1 MNLSSYFFPIEERH
15 VAVHNGQSDESN
27 FENPLSSSYKAIVRA
42 DTNETISIVRDSYKI
57 VENEELVNKLMYEL
71 IHLDSPFKLD
81 QSHSFVQNNRMRLQV
96 TFPDLTIADSES
108 SIALS
113 LFLSNS
119 YDMSEGVRLYFGAI
133 RAICS
138 NGMVFGQILSR
149 FYGRHTKNLEITNV
163 ADNLRTA
170 IDHLPAIQNRIRELE
185 FSPVTPKLVES
196 VEQNIGKT
204 IAKQVFVDDQPL
216 SAWQAY
222 NRITHIVSHDL
233 DQPLRARYQQNVAK
247 VFEL

>member
-1 MNLSSYFFPIEERH
+1 MNLSSYFFPIEERP
-15 VAVHNGQSDESN
+15 VAVHNGQSDESS

-81 QSHSFVQNNRMRLQV
+81 PSHSFIQNNRMRLQV
-96 TFPDLTIADSES
+96 TFPELTMSDSES